1 MRTDLHSGLLSSL
14 IADDNKDGLE
24 SRFHPLWEADG
35 SVITVK
41 CDNEAGKPNNS
52 FNLTALLS
60 WFLLFA
66 SLTSAKTT
74 PVSRAAG

>member
-1 MRTDLHSGLLSSL
+1 L
-14 IADDNKDGLE
+14 IADINKARLE
-24 SRFHPLWEADG
+24 SRLHPLWEADG
-35 SVITVK
+35 PGIMLR

-60 WFLLFA
+60 WFLLLA
-66 SLTSAKTT
+66 LLTYAKTT

>member
-1 MRTDLHSGLLSSL
+1 L
-14 IADDNKDGLE
+14 IVDDNKIGME
-24 SRFHPLWEADG
+24 ARFHPLWEADG
-35 SVITVK
+35 PGITVR
-41 CDNEAGKPNNS
+41 CDNEAEKPNKS

-66 SLTSAKTT
+66 LLTYAKTT